1 MNLFILSESITT
13 CLKAIEL
20 LFQNIKYYGVI
31 TIHFILT

>member
-1 MNLFILSESITT
+1 MNLFILSESIIT
-13 CLKAIEL
+13 CLKAIKL